1 MSTDIIV
8 RFTDSY
14 EQKVGDIKKIVGL
27 MSPKSII
34 KIIDTLDLDAN
45 PRNSR
50 LGSVTDAIQASIR
63 ADELSSTQ
71 KLFPF
76 KSKGILLASSSYE
89 SLDRGRY
96 RLSFASHDE
105 VEGILDGG
113 HNTLAIGSYILSE
126 AEHALGNRPP
136 KKNEVTIW
144 DSFKQTWMNRRTD
157 IEEYLSL
164 LREEKAALKEK
175 GISTLD
181 FSIPV
186 ELLVPTDP
194 NDALCVENFRTS
206 LLEICDARNNNAQLT
221 QGTKGNQEGL
231 FDSFKALYAEKYP
244 EFAAKISWKTND
256 GNPIESR
263 KLVALSWIPLSLISS
278 NVTSGD
284 IEAPQLPLVYSGKEK
299 CQEKFLQ
306 LIRDDRVSKA
316 AGSAR
321 RELKNPQVLS
331 ALKVATDL
339 PGLYDEI
346 YSRFPKHYNKTG
358 SYGKIGAVKS
368 LKNSR
373 NEYKTPFFEKA
384 TDNPVPD
391 GFIYP
396 LVCGLRALMEAD
408 DQGKV
413 YWKTDPHK
421 FLDSPAFE
429 NVVAQYSGVIQQ
441 SDYDPQKVGKGAMS
455 YTAVENSMKLAVLMG

>member
-14 EQKVGDIKKIVGL
+14 VQKLGDIKKVVGL
-27 MSPKSII
+27 MSPKSLIQ
-34 KIIDTLDLDAN
+34 IIDTLDLDAN

-63 ADELSSTQ
+63 ADELSPEQ

-76 KSKGILLASSSYE
+76 KSKGILLASSNYE
-89 SLDRGRY
+89 PLERGRY
-96 RLSFASHDE
+96 RLSFTPNDE

-126 AEHALGNRPP
+126 AELALGNRPP
-136 KKNEVTIW
+136 KKSEVSIW
-144 DSFKQTWMNRRTD
+144 DSFKQTWMNRRAD
-157 IEEYLSL
+157 IEDYLSL

-231 FDSFKALYAEKYP
+231 FDSFKALFVEKYP
-244 EFAAKISWKTND
+244 EFAGNISWKTND
-256 GNPIESR
+256 GKPIESR

-278 NVTSGD
+278 TVTSGD
-284 IEAPQLPLVYSGKEK
+284 IEAPQPPLVYSGKEK

-306 LIRDDRVSKA
+306 LMRDDRVTRAS
-316 AGSAR
+316 GSAR

-346 YSRFPKHYNKTG
+346 YSRFPKYYNKTG

-373 NEYKTPFFEKA
+373 DEYRTPFFKNEA
-384 TDNPVPD
+384 GNPVPE

-396 LVCGLRALMEAD
+396 LVCGLRALMETD

>member
-1 MSTDIIV
+1 
-8 RFTDSY
+8 
-14 EQKVGDIKKIVGL
+14 
-27 MSPKSII
+27 
-34 KIIDTLDLDAN
+34 
-45 PRNSR
+45 
-50 LGSVTDAIQASIR
+50 
-63 ADELSSTQ
+63 
-71 KLFPF
+71 
-76 KSKGILLASSSYE
+76 
-89 SLDRGRY
+89 
-96 RLSFASHDE
+96 
-105 VEGILDGG
+105 
-113 HNTLAIGSYILSE
+113 
-126 AEHALGNRPP
+126 
-136 KKNEVTIW
+136 
-144 DSFKQTWMNRRTD
+144 MNRRTD

-306 LIRDDRVSKA
+306 LMRDDRVSKA

-396 LVCGLRALMEAD
+396 
-408 DQGKV
+408 
-413 YWKTDPHK
+413 
-421 FLDSPAFE
+421 
-429 NVVAQYSGVIQQ
+429 
-441 SDYDPQKVGKGAMS
+441 
-455 YTAVENSMKLAVLMG
+455 

>member
-126 AEHALGNRPP
+126 AEHALGYRPP

-231 FDSFKALYAEKYP
+231 FDSFGGA
-244 EFAAKISWKTND
+244 D
-256 GNPIESR
+256 
-263 KLVALSWIPLSLISS
+263 
-278 NVTSGD
+278 D
-284 IEAPQLPLVYSGKEK
+284 
-299 CQEKFLQ
+299 FL
-306 LIRDDRVSKA
+306 DRPMRIQASCGTPS
-316 AGSAR
+316 GSATR
-321 RELKNPQVLS
+321 GTS
-331 ALKVATDL
+331 
-339 PGLYDEI
+339 
-346 YSRFPKHYNKTG
+346 
-358 SYGKIGAVKS
+358 
-368 LKNSR
+368 
-373 NEYKTPFFEKA
+373 
-384 TDNPVPD
+384 
-391 GFIYP
+391 
-396 LVCGLRALMEAD
+396 
-408 DQGKV
+408 
-413 YWKTDPHK
+413 
-421 FLDSPAFE
+421 
-429 NVVAQYSGVIQQ
+429 
-441 SDYDPQKVGKGAMS
+441 
-455 YTAVENSMKLAVLMG
+455 